1 MTRASSLP
9 MYKMLIRVG
18 DCGFDF
24 LELQGYCL
32 LALLA
37 CLQDRGC
44 SKHGYKGVLIS
55 ASVY

>member
-1 MTRASSLP
+1 
-9 MYKMLIRVG
+9 MYRMLIRVG

-37 CLQDRGC
+37 CRIGDVANMATKV
-44 SKHGYKGVLIS
+44 S
-55 ASVY
+55 